1 MQEDGAD
8 WAHMEDIDAEKDIL
22 DFLGIED
29 VTDILD
35 DIERGEITIADI
47 NEDLDIIC
55 RGVELLRTTIKQLW
69 EKRCTTSQVKMD
81 TSNLLQPAS
90 KIQKMEEQH

>member
-1 MQEDGAD
+1 MQEEGAD

-29 VTDILD
+29 VSDILE

-55 RGVELLRTTIKQLW
+55 RGAELLRTTIKQLW
-69 EKRCTTSQVKMD
+69 EKRCATSQPYPQQSPKSV
-81 TSNLLQPAS
+81 SAS
-90 KIQKMEEQH
+90 KIQKMEESH

>member
-1 MQEDGAD
+1 MQEEGAD

-29 VTDILD
+29 VTDILE

-55 RGVELLRTTIKQLW
+55 RGAELLRTTIKQLW
-69 EKRCTTSQVKMD
+69 DKRCTTSQLSMD
-81 TSNLLQPAS
+81 TSTILPAAS
-90 KIQKMEEQH
+90 KIQKTEEQH